1 MYGGSYNY
9 RWVMVQAGNERLR
22 ALTFVVNRAHPR
34 YVPELS
40 VEQTAQ
46 MIAAAKGELGSCQE
60 YLENTIAHL
69 RQLGVR
75 DAGLERIAAALPK
88 R

>member
-1 MYGGSYNY
+1 
-9 RWVMVQAGNERLR
+9 
-22 ALTFVVNRAHPR
+22 
-34 YVPELS
+34 VPELS

-60 YLENTIAHL
+60 YLENTIGHL